1 MQKSSHP
8 KAKSSNTSMTTSA
21 IRKKLM
27 TYIADADEKKV
38 KGMYMLFED
47 EIEGGKDFKLS
58 EEHIRILDDEKE
70 KHVNGK
76 SKSYRWNQAKQII
89 RGKGKL

>member
-1 MQKSSHP
+1 
-8 KAKSSNTSMTTSA
+8 MTTSA

-27 TYIADADEKKV
+27 KYIAEADEKKI

-47 EIEGGKDFKLS
+47 EIEKEKEFRLTD
-58 EEHIRILDDEKE
+58 EDIRILNDERE
-70 KHVNGK
+70 KHVNGIT
-76 SKSYRWNQAKQII
+76 KSYQWSQAKRII

>member
-1 MQKSSHP
+1 
-8 KAKSSNTSMTTSA
+8 MTTSA

-27 TYIADADEKKV
+27 TYIAEADEKKV

-47 EIEGGKDFKLS
+47 EIERVKEFKLTG
-58 EEHIRILDDEKE
+58 EHIKILDSERE

-76 SKSYRWNQAKQII
+76 TKSYRWSQAKRII
-89 RGKGKL
+89 RGKGKM

>member
-1 MQKSSHP
+1 
-8 KAKSSNTSMTTSA
+8 MTTSA

-38 KGMYMLFED
+38 KGMYMIFEED
-47 EIEGGKDFKLS
+47 IERKEEFKLTD
-58 EEHIRILDDEKE
+58 EHIKILDDERE
-70 KHVNGK
+70 RHLSGK
-76 SKSYRWNQAKQII
+76 SKSYSWNESKQII

>member
-8 KAKSSNTSMTTSA
+8 KVKPSKTAMSTSA

-47 EIEGGKDFKLS
+47 EIEREKDFKLNA
-58 EEHIRILDDEKE
+58 EHARILDDERE

-76 SKSYRWNQAKQII
+76 SKSYRWSKAKQII

>member
-1 MQKSSHP
+1 
-8 KAKSSNTSMTTSA
+8 MTTSA

-27 TYIADADEKKV
+27 TYIAEADEKKV

-47 EIEGGKDFKLS
+47 EIERVKEFKLTG
-58 EEHIRILDDEKE
+58 EDIRILDSERE

-76 SKSYRWNQAKQII
+76 TKSYRWSQAKGII
-89 RGKGKL
+89 RGKGKM

>member
-1 MQKSSHP
+1 
-8 KAKSSNTSMTTSA
+8 MTTSA

-27 TYIADADEKKV
+27 TYIAEADEKKV
-38 KGMYMLFED
+38 MGMYMLFEE
-47 EIEGGKDFKLS
+47 EIEREKGFKLTDGD
-58 EEHIRILDDEKE
+58 IRILDDERE

-76 SKSYRWNQAKQII
+76 TKSYHWSQAKRII